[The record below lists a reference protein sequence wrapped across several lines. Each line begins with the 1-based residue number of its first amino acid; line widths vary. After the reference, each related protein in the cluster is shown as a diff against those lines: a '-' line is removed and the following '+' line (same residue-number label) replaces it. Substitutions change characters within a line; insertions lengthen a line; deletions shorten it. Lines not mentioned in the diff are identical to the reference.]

1 MKLISRLKRINTE
14 MPLLLGSNVLLS
26 IYIILIL
33 PIMRNE
39 GVGLVIHF
47 YGVLL
52 VWTLLPLVI
61 AYIVRFVLVRRK
73 LHIAVTAIVMLLT
86 FSMPFNEAVIFSQR
100 MVTYFD
106 PKLGELFPFM
116 HSLLVML
123 VIIMGFFIL
132 RIKNHGSEPVENDT

>member
-132 RIKNHGSEPVENDT
+132 RIKNHGSEPGEINT

>member
-132 RIKNHGSEPVENDT
+132 RIKYHGSEPGENNT